1 MKKLFI
7 IMVLALCLC
16 GCSNKA
22 TDQPTIEPI
31 QTTAPTE
38 KPKEEPTEP
47 PTSTPT
53 PTETEISDDGFVSAE
68 NYAASEEDWEIYK
81 MLYEWLQ
88 IAGCD
93 EKVLEDMASLDFTV
107 KIGKDGISF
116 KNIPDSYANALMG
129 FIGDDLD
136 YYHTSQDYY
145 ISIKGDGG
153 GWFKATMDK
162 APKH

>member
-31 QTTAPTE
+31 QTNAPTE
-38 KPKEEPTEP
+38 KPKEKPKET
-47 PTSTPT
+47 PTSTPA
-53 PTETEISDDGFVSAE
+53 EKIKSDDGFVSAE
-68 NYAASEEDWEIYK
+68 DYKINEHDWEVYSI
-81 MLYEWLQ
+81 LYQWIE

-93 EKVLEDMASLDFTV
+93 ETIPTEDINLLDSIV
-107 KIGKDGISF
+107 KIDNDGLSF
-116 KNIPDSYANALMG
+116 KNLPDSYANSLLNY
-129 FIGDDLD
+129 IGDDLD

-145 ISIKGDGG
+145 INIKSDGS
-153 GWFKATMDK
+153 GWFRVEMDK

>member
-1 MKKLFI
+1 MKRLFI
-7 IMVLALCLC
+7 LLVLALCLC
-16 GCSNKA
+16 GCSEKK

-38 KPKEEPTEP
+38 KPTEQ

-53 PTETEISDDGFVSAE
+53 KTPAPTEISDDGFVSAE
-68 NYAASEEDWEIYK
+68 DYKESEKDWEVYNY
-81 MLYEWLQ
+81 LYQWLL

-93 EKVLEDMASLDFTV
+93 EKVLEDMATLDFTV

-116 KNIPDSYANALMG
+116 KNSPDSFANALMG

-145 ISIKGDGG
+145 ISIKNDGD